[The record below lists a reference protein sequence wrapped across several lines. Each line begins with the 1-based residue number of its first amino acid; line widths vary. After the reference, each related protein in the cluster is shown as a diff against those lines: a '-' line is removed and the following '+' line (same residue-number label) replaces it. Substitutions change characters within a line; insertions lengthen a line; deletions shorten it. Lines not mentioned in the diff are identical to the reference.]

1 MLYRTGLQKYAT
13 ALDLTLT
20 KRFRE
25 RVRKGTLIANLD
37 KLL

>member
-1 MLYRTGLQKYAT
+1 MMYGTGLGKFS
-13 ALDLTLT
+13 TLGNLVMT
-20 KRFRE
+20 RRFRE